1 MIREPRPTAAR
12 PAKLPLPREISVL
25 VAAAFV
31 IALGF
36 GLVAPVLPQFAR
48 SFGVP
53 VSAAAMVVSV
63 FAFARLVFAPFSGQL
78 VERFGE
84 RWIYITG
91 ILIVALSSAACAF
104 AQDYWQ
110 LLIFRGLGGV
120 GSTMF
125 TVAAMGLLVRLSPPT
140 ARGRVNS
147 AYAGSFL
154 LGNIA
159 GPAAG
164 ALMAGLG
171 LKLPFL
177 IYAGT
182 LLVAAIVVATSLR
195 PARLARLAA
204 TTRLTTTAL
213 AGRPGST
220 AGLARPEAVQADAA
234 PADAAPAKVVPAT
247 VKTSMPVR
255 EAMGYSSYRAA
266 LISAFANGWS
276 AFGIRMALV
285 PLFATVVLHGGTAVA
300 GVSLAVF
307 AIGTGVALTFSGKL
321 ADTWGRKPMVIT
333 GLAVN
338 TAAMAVLGLTA
349 SVPVFFI
356 VSAIAGL
363 GSGLFGPAQQSSVA
377 DIIGTERSGGKVLA
391 TFQMSQDFGTILGP
405 IAAGVVVDTFSY
417 GPAFGM
423 AAVVGAIGI
432 DAWLKATETLQRP
445 TG

>member
-1 MIREPRPTAAR
+1 MTSKSRSLVAQSAR
-12 PAKLPLPREISVL
+12 PALPHEISVL
-25 VAAAFV
+25 IAAAFV

-48 SFGVP
+48 SFDVS
-53 VSAAAMVVSV
+53 VSAAAVVVSA

-104 AQDYWQ
+104 AGDYWQ

-125 TVAAMGLLVRLSPPT
+125 TVAAMGLLVRLTPAG

-182 LLVAAIVVATSLR
+182 LLVAATVVATSLR

-204 TTRLTTTAL
+204 AAAL
-213 AGRPGST
+213 AAAGST
-220 AGLARPEAVQADAA
+220 AAGSMAA
-234 PADAAPAKVVPAT
+234 STTAGSTTAAASPLPPLPPPAKKPP
-247 VKTSMPVR
+247 MQLR
-255 EAMGYSSYRAA
+255 EALDNPSYRAA
-266 LISAFANGWS
+266 LVSAFANGWS

-300 GVSLAVF
+300 GISLAVF
-307 AIGTGVALTFSGKL
+307 AIGTGAALTFSGRL
-321 ADTWGRKPMVIT
+321 ADTRGRKPMVVT

-338 TAAMAVLGLTA
+338 TAAMAVLGFTTN
-349 SVPVFFI
+349 VPIFFV
-356 VSAIAGL
+356 VSAIAGV

-377 DIIGTERSGGKVLA
+377 DIIGSDRSGGKVLA
-391 TFQMSQDFGTILGP
+391 TFQMSQDLGTILGP
-405 IAAGVVVDTFSY
+405 IAAGVIVDAFSY
-417 GPAFGM
+417 GAAFGM
-423 AAVVGAIGI
+423 AAAVGAIAI
-432 DAWLKATETLQRP
+432 LAWLKASETLQRS

>member
-1 MIREPRPTAAR
+1 MTSKSRSLVAQSAKPT
-12 PAKLPLPREISVL
+12 LPHEISVL
-25 VAAAFV
+25 IAAAFV

-48 SFGVP
+48 SFDVS
-53 VSAAAMVVSV
+53 VSAAAVVVSA

-104 AQDYWQ
+104 AGNYWQ

-125 TVAAMGLLVRLSPPT
+125 TVAAMGLLVRLTPAG

-171 LKLPFL
+171 LQLPFL

-182 LLVAAIVVATSLR
+182 LLVAATVVATSLR

-204 TTRLTTTAL
+204 AAALAAAGESTTGAKGATTAASPL
-213 AGRPGST
+213 PTT
-220 AGLARPEAVQADAA
+220 AKKPPMQL
-234 PADAAPAKVVPAT
+234 
-247 VKTSMPVR
+247 R
-255 EAMGYSSYRAA
+255 EALASSSYRAA
-266 LISAFANGWS
+266 LVSAFANGWS

-300 GVSLAVF
+300 GISLAVF
-307 AIGTGVALTFSGKL
+307 AIGTGAALTFSGKL

-333 GLAVN
+333 GVAVN
-338 TAAMAVLGLTA
+338 ASAMAVLGFTTN
-349 SVPVFFI
+349 VPIFFV
-356 VSAIAGL
+356 VSAIAGV

-377 DIIGTERSGGKVLA
+377 DIIGSDRSGGKVLA

-405 IAAGVVVDTFSY
+405 IAAGMIVDAFSY
-417 GPAFGM
+417 GAAFGM
-423 AAVVGAIGI
+423 AAAVGAVAII
-432 DAWLKATETLQRP
+432 AWLKASETLQRS